1 MADDRRKMSITRL
14 YDNTTIIL
22 PITPFPKF
30 SWEREDRS
38 EDTLGLGEYE
48 TGSSKKLCV
57 VDIDNIILP
66 HPDNKYDF
74 VFSNNPPS
82 FYLNYLYQF
91 WNENN
96 NLLLKY
102 YAPDYKIISLNCR
115 SKRIGRAGEKNG
127 NKNIYIESLKFK
139 EYKDNKLSSMQLDTA
154 SQKAI
159 KSYGSST
166 YTVKEGDNLINIA
179 KRIYGDSS
187 KWEILMNKNGLS
199 NPLAIKVGMNLYI

>member
-1 MADDRRKMSITRL
+1 MCYRI
-14 YDNTTIIL
+14 
-22 PITPFPKF
+22 
-30 SWEREDRS
+30 
-38 EDTLGLGEYE
+38 
-48 TGSSKKLCV
+48 
-57 VDIDNIILP
+57 
-66 HPDNKYDF
+66 
-74 VFSNNPPS
+74 
-82 FYLNYLYQF
+82 NYLYQF

-115 SKRIGRAGEKNG
+115 LKRIGRAGEKNG

-159 KSYGSST
+159 KNYGSST